1 MTATVDILRDLHRI
15 HTQLTDLR
23 ARLERCPKQLDA
35 AQARLVRAETGH
47 EHQKADIQKLTLV
60 SKEQELL
67 LGEREA
73 RVEILKGKLRECSS
87 NKEYQTLNDEITA
100 INENVS
106 SISDEILQQYDHLEE
121 EQASLDILHN
131 DVEDSRTS
139 LVETESYIAEEES
152 SLATEISRIELQLK
166 DAEDILPHD
175 FRTEYSRMTEARGP
189 EGLAEVIEN
198 CCGTCFQQIS
208 LQMESELRVGKMVQC
223 KGCAAILYSSQYC
236 K

>member
-23 ARLERCPKQLDA
+23 ARLERCPTQLDA
-35 AQARLVRAETGH
+35 AQTRLVRAESAH
-47 EHQKADIQKLTLV
+47 ERQKADIQKLTLS

-73 RVEILKGKLRECSS
+73 RVEILKGKLKECSS

-100 INENVS
+100 INGNVS

-121 EQASLDILHN
+121 EQTTLDALHN
-131 DVEDSRTS
+131 DVADSRTS
-139 LVETESYIAEEES
+139 LVKTESFIAEEES
-152 SLATEISRIELQLK
+152 TLATEISRIGLQLK
-166 DAEDILPHD
+166 DAEGDLPHD
-175 FRTEYSRMTEARGP
+175 FRSEYSRMTEARGA

-208 LQMESELRVGKMVQC
+208 LQMQSELRVGKLVQC
-223 KGCAAILYSSQYC
+223 KGCAAILYSSQ
-236 K
+236 

>member
-35 AQARLVRAETGH
+35 AQTRLARAESAH
-47 EHQKADIQKLTLV
+47 EQQKSTIQQLTLA

-73 RVEILKGKLRECSS
+73 RVETLKGKLKECSS
-87 NKEYQTLNDEITA
+87 NKEYQTLSDEIAA
-100 INENVS
+100 INETVS
-106 SISDEILQQYDHLEE
+106 SISDDILQQYDHLEA
-121 EQASLDILHN
+121 EQTTLESLHA

-139 LVETESYIAEEES
+139 LAETESFIAEEES
-152 SLATEISRIELQLK
+152 TLAMEISRIVLQLK
-166 DAEDILPHD
+166 NAEGDLPHD
-175 FRTEYSRMTEARGP
+175 FRSEYSRMTEARGA
-189 EGLAEVIEN
+189 EGLAEVVEN

-223 KGCAAILYSSQYC
+223 QGCAAILYTAQ
-236 K
+236 